1 MLKIRAEQLAAYSQA
16 EVDRFTEWMMTH
28 LKRFFPRECKA
39 LGDDR
44 LKETIQFGIRRAA
57 SYGIR
62 TKRDVCKYIDL
73 VIVLGRDFDKDEKL
87 PWAGEILKSQTHLRS
102 KVETLH
108 KAARDYLRTLRSH
121 A

>member
-16 EVDRFTEWMMTH
+16 EVDRFTEWMMSH

-57 SYGIR
+57 NYGIR

-73 VIVLGRDFDKDEKL
+73 VVVFGRNFEEDGKI
-87 PWAGEILKSQTHLRS
+87 PWASEVLKSQNQPS
-102 KVETLH
+102 IKIEILH
-108 KAARDYLRTLRSH
+108 EVARAYLKNVGSCV
-121 A
+121 

>member
-1 MLKIRAEQLAAYSQA
+1 MLKIRPEQLAAYSQA
-16 EVDRFTEWMMTH
+16 EVDRFTEWMMSH

-44 LKETIQFGIRRAA
+44 LKETIQFGIWRAA
-57 SYGIR
+57 SYGIG

-73 VIVLGRDFDKDEKL
+73 VVILGRDFDKDEKL
-87 PWAGEILKSQTHLRS
+87 PWAGEILKSQTQPRT
-102 KVETLH
+102 KIETLH
-108 KAARDYLRTLRSH
+108 EAARAHLKHLRSH